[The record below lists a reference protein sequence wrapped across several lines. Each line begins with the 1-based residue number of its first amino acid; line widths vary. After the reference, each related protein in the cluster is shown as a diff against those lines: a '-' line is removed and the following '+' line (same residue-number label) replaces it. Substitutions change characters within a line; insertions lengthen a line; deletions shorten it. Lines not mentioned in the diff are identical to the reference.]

1 MSEEYRYIEWRYP
14 YNVVEYW
21 SKTDKWMKRK
31 QINVNDIHVIER
43 DVLDMTACMKWL
55 LKYFKNI
62 DEDTFDHDY
71 YEIEEDRKRI
81 LEVYKKFKPRE
92 YKIFIKNNPKVLDYE
107 KYEKKPKE
115 TKKVDN

>member
-14 YNVVEYW
+14 YNLVEYW

-31 QINVNDIHVIER
+31 QININDIYVLER

-55 LKYFKNI
+55 LKHYKNV
-62 DEDTFDHDY
+62 DEDMFCHDY
-71 YEIEEDRKRI
+71 YEIEEERKSI
-81 LEVYKKFKPRE
+81 LEVYKKFKPKE
-92 YKIFIKNNPKVLDYE
+92 YKIFIRNNPKVLDYE

-115 TKKVDN
+115 IKKTDN